1 MFAICAS
8 GNSNRTEHG
17 LPFDSPTI
25 TLFEVFMERYT
36 RQRSILITGRYG
48 RSFLDPGWETIGNSV
63 APYLAKS
70 AVSITRAPTL
80 IRLLHHYSGP
90 EVSSNG
96 RITVARNGYT
106 VCPWLRY
113 GGNGLRVL
121 ESSSNLIVAC
131 TLRNYPNILTLGQ
144 PYGPSLHE
152 WGIF

>member
-1 MFAICAS
+1 MFVICAS

-70 AVSITRAPTL
+70 AVTP
-80 IRLLHHYSGP
+80 LLQMIVVMHHCLSFHRSHP
-90 EVSSNG
+90 
-96 RITVARNGYT
+96 
-106 VCPWLRY
+106 
-113 GGNGLRVL
+113 
-121 ESSSNLIVAC
+121 
-131 TLRNYPNILTLGQ
+131 LTGE
-144 PYGPSLHE
+144 Y
-152 WGIF
+152 